1 MKTTLIARNER
12 FAAYLPNLVNA
23 QQAGGR
29 HDV

>member
-12 FAAYLPNLVNA
+12 LAAYLPNLVNA
-23 QQAGGR
+23 RQAGGR